1 MKELSVLV
9 PECHTNLS
17 SVVLTYEIL
26 LAANEYYARL
36 GKKPVFNI
44 QLVSNVKT
52 AVSHNGLFS
61 VHPGRNI
68 KDKYAAD
75 LVIIPSVD
83 EHFDVSLKRNKDL
96 INWITQQYIAGAELA
111 SLCTGAFLLA
121 ATGLLKDRQCS
132 THWLAV
138 DEFRRQFPDVHLATE
153 KVITDEHGVY
163 TAGGAISAMNL
174 VLYIIEKFYDRETA
188 IYCAKVFEIDIERNS
203 QSPFMIFVGQKK
215 HGDEQIKKAQLFMEE
230 NFSGKIVMEDLA
242 SKFFIDR
249 RNFDRRFIK
258 ATAYTA
264 AEYLHR
270 IKIEAAKKS
279 LETTRKSI
287 TDVMYDI
294 GYSDT
299 KTFRSTFKKITGLS
313 PIEYRS
319 KYNKEAE
326 VL

>member
-1 MKELSVLV
+1 TVGVNLDIQRTAFGQFLYLCTNYVYMKELSVLV

-111 SLCTGAFLLA
+111 S
-121 ATGLLKDRQCS
+121 
-132 THWLAV
+132 
-138 DEFRRQFPDVHLATE
+138 
-153 KVITDEHGVY
+153 
-163 TAGGAISAMNL
+163 
-174 VLYIIEKFYDRETA
+174 
-188 IYCAKVFEIDIERNS
+188 
-203 QSPFMIFVGQKK
+203 
-215 HGDEQIKKAQLFMEE
+215 
-230 NFSGKIVMEDLA
+230 
-242 SKFFIDR
+242 
-249 RNFDRRFIK
+249 
-258 ATAYTA
+258 
-264 AEYLHR
+264 
-270 IKIEAAKKS
+270 
-279 LETTRKSI
+279 
-287 TDVMYDI
+287 
-294 GYSDT
+294 
-299 KTFRSTFKKITGLS
+299 
-313 PIEYRS
+313 
-319 KYNKEAE
+319 
-326 VL
+326 